1 MHIKRCL
8 SVKISQNR
16 HFSLSWKPPVRR
28 CLCICTCIVT
38 VTLNWSGH
46 MQKVA
51 ATSLLSLGSP
61 TSPPQQHPLCS
72 AGNVIKPWGTYQWCV
87 VHNFLLSNCLGKP
100 LPVLIDKVRP
110 TGTVGGVPFWTVL
123 NWCPVLLFS
132 SLWTMWFM
140 SQLAQESLRSLTSE
154 ANHWGMPWL
163 EGCWK
168 EKRKEKKKKGLTT
181 SLPKDLFMEDREMG
195 GVGPMISFSVRMCN
209 CFSWLAFLR
218 DGSQYEE
225 RSALPAP

>member
-1 MHIKRCL
+1 MNGIGNCALTVEIMHIKRCL

-72 AGNVIKPWGTYQWCV
+72 AGNVIKPWGNYQWCV

-132 SLWTMWFM
+132 SLWTCD
-140 SQLAQESLRSLTSE
+140 LCRNLLRRAWEVWPLRPIT
-154 ANHWGMPWL
+154 
-163 EGCWK
+163 EGC
-168 EKRKEKKKKGLTT
+168 L
-181 SLPKDLFMEDREMG
+181 D
-195 GVGPMISFSVRMCN
+195 
-209 CFSWLAFLR
+209 
-218 DGSQYEE
+218 
-225 RSALPAP
+225 